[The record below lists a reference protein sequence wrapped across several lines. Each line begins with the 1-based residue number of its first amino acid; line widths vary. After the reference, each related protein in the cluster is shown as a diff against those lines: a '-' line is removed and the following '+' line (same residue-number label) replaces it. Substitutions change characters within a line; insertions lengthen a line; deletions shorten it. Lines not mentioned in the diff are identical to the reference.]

1 MKRSVLLIYT
11 GGTIGMKT
19 NPETGSLAP
28 FDFAQIESEVP
39 ELRKFGVTIDTI
51 TFDPVIDSSNVQP
64 EQWSDL
70 ALLIQRNYDLYDG
83 FVVLHGTDTM
93 SYTASAISFMMGNLD
108 KPIIFTGSQ
117 IPMGVLRTDA
127 RENLISSIEI
137 AAAAQV
143 PEVCIYFQT
152 QLMRA
157 NRTTKK
163 NAEYFDAFKSENY
176 PALADAGINIRYN
189 TGYIG
194 VSGDAQ
200 AQGLC
205 VRAALDSNVVII
217 KIFPG
222 LRAQVLEGMLSL
234 PGLRGVV
241 LETFGA
247 GNGPTD
253 SWFVGAIAAAVSRGI
268 VVVNVTQCPVG
279 SVDMQIY
286 DTGRALLEAG
296 VISGYDM
303 TTEAAITK
311 LMYVLGNAAVDNL
324 GVNVASGQVRDM
336 LSRALCGEMTVR

>member
-28 FDFAQIESEVP
+28 FDFSQIISEVP
-39 ELRKFGVTIDTI
+39 ELRKFDITIDTI
-51 TFDPVIDSSNVQP
+51 TFDPIIDSSNVQP
-64 EQWSDL
+64 DQWCDMV
-70 ALLIQRNYDLYDG
+70 LLLQQNYHKYDG

-93 SYTASAISFMMGNLD
+93 SYTASAVSFMIENLA
-108 KPIIFTGSQ
+108 KPVIFTGSQ

-127 RENLISSIEI
+127 RENLISAIEI
-137 AAAAQV
+137 AASGLV

-152 QLMRA
+152 SLLRG

-176 PALADAGINIRYN
+176 PPLADAGINIRYN
-189 TGYIG
+189 TPCIRKVCSFESSLRVSTSLERG
-194 VSGDAQ
+194 V
-200 AQGLC
+200 
-205 VRAALDSNVVII
+205 VVI

-222 LRAQVLEGMLSL
+222 LQGDMLRGMLSL

-253 SWFVGAIAAAVSRGI
+253 EWFLDAIKDAIDRGI
-268 VVVNVTQCPVG
+268 VIINVTQCQAG
-279 SVDMQIY
+279 SVDMEIY
-286 DTGRALLEAG
+286 DTGRALLQAG
-296 VISGYDM
+296 VISGYDS
-303 TTEAAITK
+303 TTEAAVTK
-311 LMYVLGNAAVDNL
+311 LMYILGDPTTAKNHKYFLN
-324 GVNVASGQVRDM
+324 
-336 LSRALCGEMTVR
+336 RAIRGEITL

>member
-1 MKRSVLLIYT
+1 MKHSVLLIYT

-19 NPETGSLAP
+19 NPDTGSLAP
-28 FDFAQIESEVP
+28 FDFSQIESEVP

-64 EQWSDL
+64 EQWCEL
-70 ALLIQRNYDLYDG
+70 ALLIERNYDRYDG

-93 SYTASAISFMMGNLD
+93 SYTASAISFMTENLS

-137 AAAAQV
+137 AAAGVV

-189 TGYIG
+189 MPYID
-194 VSGDAQ
+194 SRKTN
-200 AQGLC
+200 QGC
-205 VRAALDSNVVII
+205 DTFKVHARLDPNVAII

-222 LRAQVLEGMLSL
+222 LQPRVLSGMLSL
-234 PGLRGVV
+234 EGLRGVV

-253 SWFVGAIAAAVSRGI
+253 DWFVGAIRDAIARGL
-268 VVVNVTQCPVG
+268 VVVNVTQCQIG
-279 SVDMQIY
+279 SVDMEIY
-286 DTGRALLEAG
+286 DTGRTLLETG

-303 TTEAAITK
+303 TSEAAVTK
-311 LMYVLGNAAVDNL
+311 LMYVLGSV
-324 GVNVASGQVRDM
+324 GSTGEQ
-336 LSRALCGEMTVR
+336 SREAMSLPMCGEMTI